1 MTDRARRLA
10 APWLFP
16 ADRPPVPDGA
26 VLIDEAGRIAAV
38 GPEPEVPAPPGL
50 PTERSPGA
58 LLPGL
63 VNTHT
68 HLELTGLDG
77 LAGAA
82 AFPAWIREVIALK
95 AGRTPAGFLA
105 AARQGL
111 RDCWAGGVTTVADT
125 GDSGAVIEALAEADG
140 SGIAY
145 HEVFGPHPDQAEAA
159 LSAALRRLDEL
170 RRFAGPRV
178 RLGISPHAPY
188 SVSGALFAGVASL
201 ARALDLPLAV
211 HVAESRDETLLL
223 QDHSGGFAEQWRERG
238 IPLPRAPGQTPVAW
252 LDQLGV
258 LGSTTLCIHAVAVTS
273 ADLDLLRARRAS
285 VAHCPR
291 SNQRHAHGAAP
302 LGAMLQRA
310 IPVGAGTDS
319 VASVAPLDLLA
330 ELRAARALAGLSAED
345 SLQLALLGAAR
356 ALGLDA
362 EVGSLT
368 AGKWGDVIM
377 VDLPGQVDAA
387 RLADTLLSRHAADI
401 RATFLAGRAVWRRGS
416 AQPAANG

>member
-1 MTDRARRLA
+1 MSGRARRLA

-16 ADRPPVPDGA
+16 ADGAPVADGA
-26 VLIDEAGRIAAV
+26 VLIDDAGRITAV
-38 GPEPEVPAPPGL
+38 GPAPEVPAPPGL
-50 PTERSPGA
+50 ATEHCPGA

-63 VNTHT
+63 VNAHT
-68 HLELTGLDG
+68 HLELTGMEG
-77 LAGAA
+77 RAEAA
-82 AFPAWIREVIALK
+82 DFPAWIREVIALK
-95 AGRTPAGFLA
+95 AERTPADFLA

-125 GDSGAVIEALAEADG
+125 GDSGAVIEALAEAGG

-145 HEVFGPHPDQAEAA
+145 HEVFGPHPDQAEPA

-201 ARALDLPLAV
+201 ARALELPLAV
-211 HVAESRDETLLL
+211 HIAESRDETLLL
-223 QDHSGGFAEQWRERG
+223 QDHSGGFAGQWRERG
-238 IPLPRAPGQTPVAW
+238 IPLPRSPGLTPVAW

-258 LGSTTLCIHAVAVTS
+258 LGSTTLCIHAVAVTA
-273 ADLDLLRARRAS
+273 ADLDLLGDRRAS

-291 SNQRHAHGAAP
+291 SNRRHAHGAAP

-330 ELRAARALAGLSAED
+330 ELRAAHALAGLPAED
-345 SLQLALLGAAR
+345 SLQLAMLGAAR
-356 ALGLDA
+356 ALGLEA

-387 RLADTLLSRHAADI
+387 RLADTLLSRRAGDV

-416 AQPAANG
+416 SQAADTG